1 MRQWADREGWSHQ
14 AVLSAR
20 LCPEATGTSGVRSEP
35 GLAAR
40 GQVLISCFS
49 LSLAVG
55 FLSEEGAS
63 VRSALLNQGRE
74 GSTLRDAVDFG
85 MGRGPGA
92 GPLGGILGEVVIHW

>member
-1 MRQWADREGWSHQ
+1 MGRQGGMVTPSCALSQALSRGHWDLWS
-14 AVLSAR
+14 VI
-20 LCPEATGTSGVRSEP
+20 
-35 GLAAR
+35 LAAR

-63 VRSALLNQGRE
+63 VRSALLNQGHE